1 MFGKAEIPTR
11 ELEDFASKGIEYLL
25 VLNEKAFIPW
35 RSIMILVSLGTLQVV
50 AGGILM
56 ATGYGLSIGMSIVA
70 EGLSDL
76 FTAYRA
82 YSSRHFSW
90 SDYAKQKSI
99 NIVISLVSAGYDKI
113 KDVGKGVKTLVSE
126 AGRETLEQAGT
137 QFVWNSKSIGKE
149 MIKTGENLK
158 SITVKY
164 IGVKTGEAVLR
175 EGLNYGVNYLSHMS
189 LDFFK
194 GQICQCLEE
203 RVKECFFKPELS
215 SLVRKMFALD
225 TLTKSKT
232 NQTKIEKIVVDK
244 FNLDR
249 DLIKKKWDPVA
260 TSLINNVLC
269 NINRIGVGMDI
280 GFRIVATLNG
290 LNSIHSIIIGIHD
303 ELVKQVFILIV
314 I

>member
-25 VLNEKAFIPW
+25 ELNEKAFIPL
-35 RSIMILVSLGTLQVV
+35 RSIMILFSLGTLQVI

-82 YSSRHFSW
+82 YSTRHFSW
-90 SDYAKQKSI
+90 NDYAKQKSI
-99 NIVISLVSAGYDKI
+99 NIVSSLASAGYDKI
-113 KDVGKGVKTLVSE
+113 KDVGKGVKTIVSE
-126 AGRETLEQAGT
+126 AGRETLEQAGA

-158 SITVKY
+158 SLTVKY

-175 EGLNYGVNYLSHMS
+175 KGLNYGVNYLSHMS
-189 LDFFK
+189 LDFYK
-194 GQICQCLEE
+194 AQICECLEE
-203 RVKECFFKPELS
+203 RVKNCFFKPELS

-232 NQTKIEKIVVDK
+232 NQTKIERIVVDQ
-244 FNLDR
+244 FNLER
-249 DLIKKKWDPVA
+249 DFIKKKWDTVEFW
-260 TSLINNVLC
+260 LVNKVLC
-269 NINRIGVGMDI
+269 NINRNKVGKDI
-280 GFRIVATLNG
+280 AFRIVATLNG
-290 LNSIHSIIIGIHD
+290 LNSIHSIIVGIHE
-303 ELVKQVFILIV
+303 ELVKQVFILVV